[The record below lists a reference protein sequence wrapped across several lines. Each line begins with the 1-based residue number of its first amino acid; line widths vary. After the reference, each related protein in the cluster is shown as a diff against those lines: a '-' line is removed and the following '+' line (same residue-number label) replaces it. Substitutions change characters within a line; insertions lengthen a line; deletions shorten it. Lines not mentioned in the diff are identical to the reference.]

1 MIEVEHLIFEY
12 PGHRAINDVSFSI
25 ERDSVTA
32 LVGPNGAGKT
42 TLMRCLCGLERPL
55 SGSIVV
61 DGIDVVEHPR
71 RCHERIGYLSDF
83 YGLYD
88 DLYVSQCLRYA
99 AEANGATRNIGA
111 SISETADR
119 LNLGDRLNQRV
130 GELSRGLR
138 QRVAVGQALIHNPRL
153 LVLDE
158 PASGLDPEARHD
170 LAELFKSLRA
180 GGMTLLVSSHI
191 LAELEEYASEMLV
204 IREGRIIEQRK
215 LRTAAASHRDL
226 MIEVIAG
233 GNRVVDLLG
242 ARAEVHSIE
251 VDGNRILCG
260 ISGGDDVQQQLLKSL
275 VEAGIAIINFSTVER
290 DLQRSYLESIK
301 APSIK

>member
-1 MIEVEHLIFEY
+1 MIEVENLTFEY
-12 PGHRAINDVSFSI
+12 PGHRAVDDVSFTI

-55 SGSIVV
+55 SGTIVV

-99 AEANGATRNIGA
+99 AEANGTTRDVGA

-138 QRVAVGQALIHNPRL
+138 QRVAVGQALIHNPRVL
-153 LVLDE
+153 ILDE

-170 LAELFKSLRA
+170 LAELFKYLQA
-180 GGMTLLVSSHI
+180 AGMTLLVSSHI

-204 IREGRIIEQRK
+204 IRDGRIIEQRK
-215 LRTAAASHRDL
+215 LRTDASHRDL
-226 MIEVIAG
+226 MIEVISG
-233 GNRVVDLLG
+233 GERVNELLG
-242 ARAEVHSIE
+242 ARAEVHSVE

-260 ISGGDDVQQQLLKSL
+260 ISGGDEVQRQLLKAL
-275 VEAGIAIINFSTVER
+275 VGAGIAIVNFSTLEQ
-290 DLQRSYLESIK
+290 DLQRSYLKSIK
-301 APSIK
+301 EPSKK